1 MLLGLLAAAGTALC
15 YGVSSILEA
24 VATRRTAAVE
34 GLDPRLVARLLR
46 SWLYVLGLTLD
57 GLGFLL
63 SLVAVRSLPLF
74 VVQSVVASFLAITA
88 ILGAVFLRM
97 PLSRRDRIGVAVVV
111 AGLVLVGASATEDR
125 SVSVSDAEQWG
136 VLVAALA
143 LAVLAVP
150 LARLA
155 GAAGATALGAVA
167 GLSYGATAVASR
179 MLPGDLSPSHIGDE
193 LDTLVASPA
202 TYALLVAGAVA
213 ILTYSIA
220 LQRGSVTQA
229 TAPLV
234 VGETVA
240 PALVGLLLLGDQ
252 TRPGWGAAAAVGF
265 VLAVAGAVSMARH
278 GEVQPTP
285 GSGEGP
291 GEGSEEGVRPSP
303 SRPPSSP
310 S

>member
-24 VATRRTAAVE
+24 VATRRTTAVE
-34 GLDPRLVARLLR
+34 GLDPRLVVRLLR
-46 SWLYVLGLTLD
+46 SWTYVLGICLD

-74 VVQSVVASFLAITA
+74 VVQSVIASFLAITA

-97 PLSRRDRIGVAVVV
+97 PLSRRDRLGVAVVV

-136 VLVAALA
+136 VLVAAVV

-150 LARLA
+150 LARLG

-179 MLPGDLSPSHIGDE
+179 MLPGDLSPGRIAGE
-193 LDTLVASPA
+193 LDTLLASPA
-202 TYALLVAGAVA
+202 TYALVLAGAVA

-252 TRPGWGAAAAVGF
+252 TRPGWGTAAAVGF

-278 GEVQPTP
+278 GEVRPA
-285 GSGEGP
+285 GAARDAEL
-291 GEGSEEGVRPSP
+291 RPSP

>member
-24 VATRRTAAVE
+24 VAARRTTAVE
-34 GLDPRLVARLLR
+34 GLDPRLMVRLLR
-46 SWLYVLGLTLD
+46 SWIYVAGVCID
-57 GLGFLL
+57 GFGFLL

-97 PLSRRDRIGVAVVV
+97 PLSRARPHRRSPSSSPAWCWS
-111 AGLVLVGASATEDR
+111 ALSATEDR

-136 VLVAALA
+136 LLGRDRAARRP
-143 LAVLAVP
+143 AVP
-150 LARLA
+150 LARLR
-155 GAAGATALGAVA
+155 GAAGATGRWEP
-167 GLSYGATAVASR
+167 SPASR
-179 MLPGDLSPSHIGDE
+179 SGRPRSPPGCC
-193 LDTLVASPA
+193 PA
-202 TYALLVAGAVA
+202 TSHPATWRRARTRLLPARRRTPSGRPGAVA

-220 LQRGSVTQA
+220 LQRGSVTEA

-252 TRPGWGAAAAVGF
+252 TRPGWGTVGRGRVRARRGRRRQPGAPRRGAA
-265 VLAVAGAVSMARH
+265 
-278 GEVQPTP
+278 
-285 GSGEGP
+285 GP
-291 GEGSEEGVRPSP
+291 GV
-303 SRPPSSP
+303 
-310 S
+310 